1 MGAAEDYR
9 QVRLSRGAMGAAE
22 DYRQVRL
29 SHPCHLSHHRAAAG
43 GGDCLYHV
51 HHPCQAVKMG
61 VGLQDLQ
68 DLHHV
73 MDHKMDDSRVQ
84 VVLGSELVEVVEV
97 EEVEIVEL
105 EHLPQQQHKVREQS
119 ESGTS

>member
-9 QVRLSRGAMGAAE
+9 QVH
-22 DYRQVRL
+22 L
-29 SHPCHLSHHRAAAG
+29 SHPCHLSHHQAAAG
-43 GGDCLYHV
+43 GGDCLYRD

-73 MDHKMDDSRVQ
+73 MDHKMDGSRVQ
-84 VVLGSELVEVVEV
+84 VVLGSELVEVVEAEDVV
-97 EEVEIVEL
+97 EKL
-105 EHLPQQQHKVREQS
+105 GFEHLPPQQQQGRAQS
-119 ESGTS
+119 ESRTS